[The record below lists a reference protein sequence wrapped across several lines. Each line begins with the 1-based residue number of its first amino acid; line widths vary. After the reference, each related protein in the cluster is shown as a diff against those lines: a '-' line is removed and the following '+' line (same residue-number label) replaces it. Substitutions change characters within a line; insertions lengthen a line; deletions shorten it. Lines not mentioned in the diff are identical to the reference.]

1 MVLFLFGVLSI
12 ALGVN
17 LSLKEVHSATG
28 SMYMQTPATAIKGKT
43 VDIAVRINPGGA
55 LVDTVT
61 ATVGFDP
68 TKFAYSRVSFVDSPF
83 STQMPTK
90 VTNNSVMVT
99 SSRLGGTVDADS
111 LVAIMSFTPRNYETK
126 FQADFSLSGNAAY
139 AGTATDPASTNH
151 TFAFTQPSTT
161 NIPTNPLETIFSPTN
176 SSGGTGGATGSD
188 SPLAAVT
195 PEDGAAVYNGAQ
207 ILLKSSNL
215 VAQARNITPGYLILI
230 GAGFVLMC
238 VTFALLAHYRKRH
251 EEFLRL
257 QAHMNLVRM

>member
-1 MVLFLFGVLSI
+1 MVLFAFGVLSI

-17 LSLKEVHSATG
+17 LSLKDAHSATG
-28 SMYMQTPATAIKGKT
+28 SMYMLTPATAIKGKT

-68 TKFAYSRVSFVDSPF
+68 AKFAYSGVNFAGSPF
-83 STQMPTK
+83 STQLPTK
-90 VTNNSVMVT
+90 TTSNNVTVT
-99 SSRLGGTVDADS
+99 SSRLGGTIEQDS
-111 LVAIMSFTPRNYETK
+111 LIAVVSFTPRNYETK

-139 AGTATDPASTNH
+139 AGTATDPATTNH
-151 TFAFTQPSTT
+151 TFTFTQPSVT

-176 SSGGTGGATGSD
+176 QSGGTGSANGSD

-215 VAQARNITPGYLILI
+215 VATARNITPGYLILI
-230 GAGFVLMC
+230 SAGFILLC
-238 VTFALLAHYRKRH
+238 VTFALLSHYKKRH
-251 EEFLRL
+251 EELMQL
-257 QAHMNLVRM
+257 QSHMNLVRL